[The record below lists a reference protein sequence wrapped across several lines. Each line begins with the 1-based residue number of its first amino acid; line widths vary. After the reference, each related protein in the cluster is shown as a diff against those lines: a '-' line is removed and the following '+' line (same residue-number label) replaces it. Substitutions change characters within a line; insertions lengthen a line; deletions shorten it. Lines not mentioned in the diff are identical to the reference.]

1 MAYPELVLVSGAT
14 GYVGG
19 RLVPRLIE
27 SGYRVRVLVRDPA
40 RLQGRPWRSQVE
52 ASQGDVLKPDSLEVA
67 MQGVDAAYYLVHSM
81 SGHQDFHERDLVA
94 ARNFGAAAKA
104 AGVKRIIYLGGLG
117 DPDADLSQHLRSRQ
131 ATGRALGESGVPVTE
146 FRSAIVVGSGSV
158 SFEMIRNLTERLPA
172 MICPRWVYT
181 RVQPIAIRN
190 VLDYMVAALAT
201 PASAGRVVEIG
212 GADVLTYGEMM
223 TQYAEVRGLRRW
235 LIAVPVLTP
244 RLSSYWVHWMTPVP
258 AEIARP
264 LIDGLRNEVVVR
276 DDTAS
281 QIFPDIQPMDYR
293 TAVARALA
301 KLDAGEVETAWSDA
315 LSSSRGDRPSVVLKS
330 QEGMIIEQRQR
341 EVAAPAD
348 RVFGVCT
355 SLGGERGWLYWNWA
369 WQVRGWVD
377 RLFGGVGLRRG
388 RRHPSE
394 LRVGEAVDFW
404 RVEAVEPDR
413 LLRLRAEMKVPGRAW
428 LQFEVKPLE
437 DGRSALKQTAFFAP
451 KGLAGL
457 AYWYIL
463 YPVHGYIF
471 SGMIRR
477 TAERAERA
485 SANEAE
491 KISTTLPRVY

>member
-1 MAYPELVLVSGAT
+1 MTNEIPVLVTGAT

-19 RLVPRLIE
+19 RLVPRLLE
-27 SGYRVRVLVRDPA
+27 SGYPVRVLVRDSG
-40 RLQGRPWRSQVE
+40 RLQGRPWRDQVE
-52 ASQGDVLKPDSLEVA
+52 IVQGDVLDPASLAPA
-67 MQGVDAAYYLVHSM
+67 MNGVEMAYYLVHSM

-94 ARNFGAAAKA
+94 ARNFGAAALA
-104 AGVKRIIYLGGLG
+104 AGVRRIVYLGGLG
-117 DPDADLSQHLRSRQ
+117 DPDADLSQHLRSRHE
-131 ATGRALGESGVPVTE
+131 TGRALGESGVPVTE

-190 VLDYMVAALAT
+190 VMDYLVAALET
-201 PASAGRVVEIG
+201 PESAGRIVEIG

-235 LIAVPVLTP
+235 LVPVPVLTP
-244 RLSSYWVHWMTPVP
+244 RLSSYWVHWVTPVP

-264 LIDGLRNEVVVR
+264 LIQGLRNEVVVR
-276 DDTAS
+276 DDIARRL
-281 QIFPDIQPMDYR
+281 FPGIQPMDYR

-315 LSSSRGDRPSVVLKS
+315 LASSSGDRPSVVLKN
-330 QEGMIIEQRQR
+330 QEGMIIEHRQQ

-348 RVFGVCT
+348 RVYAAFT
-355 SLGGERGWLYWNWA
+355 SLGGEQGWLYWNWA
-369 WQVRGWVD
+369 WRVRGWAD
-377 RLFGGVGLRRG
+377 RLVGGVGMRRG
-388 RRHPSE
+388 RRHPTE
-394 LRVGEAVDFW
+394 VRVGEAVDFW

-428 LQFEVKPLE
+428 LQFEVRPH
-437 DGRSALKQTAFFAP
+437 DHDRSSLKQTAFFAP
-451 KGLAGL
+451 KGLLGL
-457 AYWYIL
+457 AYWYVL

-471 SGMIRR
+471 SGMIQKVARK
-477 TAERAERA
+477 AEAGLPDNA
-485 SANEAE
+485 KKFK
-491 KISTTLPRVY
+491 KI